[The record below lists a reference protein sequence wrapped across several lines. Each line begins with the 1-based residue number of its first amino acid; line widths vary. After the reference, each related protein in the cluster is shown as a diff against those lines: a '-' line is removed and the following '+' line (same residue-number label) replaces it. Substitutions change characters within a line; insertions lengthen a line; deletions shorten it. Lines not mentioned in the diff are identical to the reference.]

1 MSASLN
7 YFHILFEIIL
17 ATDID
22 DLSEQLSGE
31 RRQVQQVRCRPKSD
45 PPSLPFFQI
54 WGRTIRKLKGGGG
67 RGWWEGV
74 GGGWAG
80 VVQKKYSRKGK
91 LIEKKF
97 MHAN

>member
-67 RGWWEGV
+67 RG
-74 GGGWAG
+74 GGAG
-80 VVQKKYSRKGK
+80 VVQKKYSLKGK